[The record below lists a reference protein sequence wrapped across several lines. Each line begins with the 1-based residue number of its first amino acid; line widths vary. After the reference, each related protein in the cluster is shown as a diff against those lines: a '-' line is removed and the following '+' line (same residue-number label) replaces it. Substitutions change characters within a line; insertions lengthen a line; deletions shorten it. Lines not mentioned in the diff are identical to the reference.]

1 MKLDKLVSN
10 YLQEVKIRHSQG
22 TWRFYKSHL
31 YHFVNYAS
39 ERYITDVDEVD
50 DHVISDYI
58 FHMKETCENVTINK
72 NIGCLKRMYRHMNIN
87 FPYLQSI
94 DKLKERNKTFD
105 VLDRDMFK
113 KLRRYIVDYPTVT
126 TNGNYHKCFLALLAD
141 TGARIQEIMFIEK
154 KNVNLERSEILLTHT
169 KTKEDRVVYLSD
181 NIGIPAV
188 REMMK
193 IKHDHKYLLHNI
205 DKNRPANYDDIRYIL
220 RIMKQKFGLKKLHPH
235 MFRHTTATSLV
246 EAGADIASVMQ
257 ILGHKNIKTTERY
270 LHVSTKHVK
279 KIFLDRI
286 NKLDQF

>member
-1 MKLDKLVSN
+1 MKLNKLVSD

-39 ERYITDVDEVD
+39 KRFITDVDEID

-72 NIGCLKRMYRHMNIN
+72 NIGCIKRMYRDMNID

-94 DKLKERNKTFD
+94 NKLKERNKTFD
-105 VLDRDMFK
+105 ILDRNTFI
-113 KLRRYIVDYPTVT
+113 KLRKYIIDYPSIT
-126 TNGNYHKCFLALLAD
+126 TNGAYYKCFLALLSD
-141 TGARIQEIMFIEK
+141 TGARISEILNIER
-154 KNVNLERSEILLTHT
+154 KNVNLETKEILLTQT
-169 KTKEDRVVYLSD
+169 KTKEDRIVYLS
-181 NIGIPAV
+181 NAVGVPAV
-188 REMMK
+188 NEMMK
-193 IKHDHKYLLHNI
+193 IKHDHKYLLHNS

-220 RIMKQKFGLKKLHPH
+220 RIVKNALGLKKLHPH
-235 MFRHTTATSLV
+235 MFRHTTATTLV

-257 ILGHKNIKTTERY
+257 ILGHRNIKTTERY

-279 KIFLDRI
+279 KTFQDRI
-286 NKLDQF
+286 NKLDD